1 MPTHCAQPFSLLTG
15 PHSPPLS
22 QALRCPT
29 AAHPRTSMCFHLSG
43 KRIASVGLTSQPG
56 LQTRLLGKNAIRV
69 ISDSRVLLL
78 HWFRI
83 QKEEEIGFMNTLK
96 YPMLSR
102 NSGSEMP
109 SVSVNNTS
117 LVSLALRTKSELST
131 ESTTIFDTSNVLK
144 A

>member
-1 MPTHCAQPFSLLTG
+1 
-15 PHSPPLS
+15 
-22 QALRCPT
+22 
-29 AAHPRTSMCFHLSG
+29 MCFHLSG
-43 KRIASVGLTSQPG
+43 KRTASVGLTSQPG
-56 LQTRLLGKNAIRV
+56 PQTRLLGKNAIRV

-109 SVSVNNTS
+109 SISVNNTS